1 MAYQRILPDER
12 AALAGKVSY
21 VFLSAAMGISSSIWQ
36 CRRKCCPMLVLQ
48 WQKKNCCRKGFC
60 LCGHPFQVL
69 LCLIIPEIFNLVY
82 N

>member
-36 CRRKCCPMLVLQ
+36 CRKCCPMLVLQ
-48 WQKKNCCRKGFC
+48 RKKKCCRKGFC
-60 LCGHPFQVL
+60 ICGHSFQVL

>member
-36 CRRKCCPMLVLQ
+36 CRKCCPMLVLQ
-48 WQKKNCCRKGFC
+48 RQKKCCRKGFC
-60 LCGHPFQVL
+60 ICGHSFQVL

>member
-1 MAYQRILPDER
+1 MAYQRILPDESP
-12 AALAGKVSY
+12 ALTGKVSY

-36 CRRKCCPMLVLQ
+36 CRKCCPMLFLQ
-48 WQKKNCCRKGFC
+48 RQKKCCRKGFC
-60 LCGHPFQVL
+60 ICGHSFQVL

>member
-36 CRRKCCPMLVLQ
+36 CRRKCCPLLVLQ
-48 WQKKNCCRKGFC
+48 WQKKKK
-60 LCGHPFQVL
+60 L
-69 LCLIIPEIFNLVY
+69 LS
-82 N
+82 

>member
-48 WQKKNCCRKGFC
+48 WQKKKIAVVKVFAYAVILFRFYC
-60 LCGHPFQVL
+60 V
-69 LCLIIPEIFNLVY
+69 
-82 N
+82 

>member
-48 WQKKNCCRKGFC
+48 WQKKIAVVKVFAYAVILFRFYC
-60 LCGHPFQVL
+60 V
-69 LCLIIPEIFNLVY
+69 
-82 N
+82 